1 MENQDF
7 QIKCN
12 HCNTLNESKSKFCI
26 NCGNSLQSVQP
37 LENKIKCPKCSTMN
51 RPGSSFCASCGKNLS
66 GKHISKKKKR
76 KLVSKLYRDSK
87 KVIKSAHSQ
96 GIRKTAKKE
105 TKHLLKS
112 VDDLTDGKLSET
124 LDYPGKYGYL
134 VCSAC
139 HKYYPLKKG
148 INPDEFKV
156 CTCGG
161 KLSFHKSHP

>member
-12 HCNTLNESKSKFCI
+12 HCNTLNESRSKFCM
-26 NCGNSLQSVQP
+26 NCGKSLQSVQP
-37 LENKIKCPKCSTMN
+37 LQNKLKCPKCGTIN
-51 RPGSSFCASCGKNLS
+51 RSSSSFCASCGKNLT
-66 GKHISKKKKR
+66 GKQIPKKKKR
-76 KLVSKLYRDSK
+76 KFASKLYRESK
-87 KVIKSAHSQ
+87 EVIRSAHSD

-105 TKHLLKS
+105 TKHLFKS
-112 VDDLTDGKLSET
+112 VDDLTDGKISET
-124 LDYPGKYGYL
+124 FNLPNKYGCL
-134 VCSAC
+134 VCNKC

-161 KLSFHKSHP
+161 RLSFYKSHH